1 MTWHTFYSKRL
12 YLWISNQ
19 NPEMKSIPIYQVDA
33 FTNGPFT
40 GNPAAV
46 CILTEPVTEE
56 TMQKIAMENNL
67 SETAFITRGKDEW
80 LIRWFTP
87 VEEVD
92 LCGHATLASA
102 FVVLNILEPQSEEV
116 IFRSRV
122 MGHLIVRR
130 RGDMLELD
138 FPVDQTADCELP
150 AFISESLGAAPL
162 ESYMGRSNYMLIYKT
177 EAEIRQMKP
186 DFRKLAQTKSRGVIV
201 SAPGDE
207 VDFVS
212 RFFCPQIGIDEDPV
226 TGSAHTTLTSYWS
239 ARLGKLSLKAKQLSA
254 RGGYLECT
262 LNGDRTLISGQ
273 ALIYLKGEI
282 TIN

>member
-1 MTWHTFYSKRL
+1 
-12 YLWISNQ
+12 
-19 NPEMKSIPIYQVDA
+19 MKTIPIYQVDA
-33 FTNGPFT
+33 FTHGPFT

-67 SETAFITRGKDEW
+67 SETAFITRAKDEW

-102 FVVLNILEPQSEEV
+102 FVVLNILEPQTEEV
-116 IFRSRV
+116 RFRSRV
-122 MGHLIVRR
+122 MGHLTVRK
-130 RGDMLELD
+130 RGDLLELD
-138 FPVDQTADCELP
+138 FPVDHAAKCELP
-150 AFISESLGAAPL
+150 PFISESLGEAPV
-162 ESYMGRSNYMLIYKT
+162 ESYIGRSDYMLIYKS
-177 EAEIRQMKP
+177 ESDILKMKP
-186 DFRKLAQTKSRGVIV
+186 DFRKLAKTESRGVIV
-201 SAPGDE
+201 TAPGDT

-226 TGSAHTTLTSYWS
+226 TGSAHTTLTPYWS
-239 ARLGKLSLKAKQLSA
+239 ARLGRLSLKARQLSA

-262 LNGDRTLISGQ
+262 LRGNRTLISGR
-273 ALIYLKGEI
+273 ALLYLKGEI
-282 TIN
+282 ITN

>member
-1 MTWHTFYSKRL
+1 
-12 YLWISNQ
+12 
-19 NPEMKSIPIYQVDA
+19 MKSIPLYQVDA
-33 FTNGPFT
+33 FTQGPFT

-87 VEEVD
+87 VEEVE

-102 FVVLNILEPQSEEV
+102 FVVLNLLESQSEEV
-116 IFRSRV
+116 VFRSRV
-122 MGHLIVRR
+122 MGLLTVRR
-130 RGDMLELD
+130 HGDMLELD
-138 FPVDQTADCELP
+138 FPVDRTEKCDLP
-150 AFISESLGAAPL
+150 GFISEALGTSPI
-162 ESYMGRSNYMLIYKT
+162 ESYMGRSDYMLVYNSET
-177 EAEIRQMKP
+177 DIRQMKP

-201 SAPGDE
+201 TAPGEE

-226 TGSAHTTLTSYWS
+226 TGSAHTTLTPYWS
-239 ARLGKLSLKAKQLSA
+239 SRLDRLSLKAKQLSA

-262 LNGDRTLISGQ
+262 LSGDRTFISGH
-273 ALIYLKGEI
+273 ALMYLKGEI
-282 TIN
+282 IIN

>member
-1 MTWHTFYSKRL
+1 
-12 YLWISNQ
+12 
-19 NPEMKSIPIYQVDA
+19 MKTIPIFQVDA
-33 FTNGPFT
+33 FTHGPFT

-46 CILTEPVTEE
+46 CVLTDPVTED

-87 VEEVD
+87 AAEVD

-102 FVVLNILEPQSEEV
+102 FVVLNLLEPQSEKV

-130 RGDMLELD
+130 KNNLLELD
-138 FPVDQTADCELP
+138 FPVDNPAKCVLP
-150 AFISESLGAAPL
+150 QFISESLGGAPM
-162 ESYMGRSNYMLIYKT
+162 ESYMGRSDYMLVYGS
-177 EAEIRQMKP
+177 ESEIRQMKP
-186 DFRKLAQTKSRGVIV
+186 DFRGLSQTESRGVIV
-201 SAPGDE
+201 TAPGDS

-226 TGSAHTTLTSYWS
+226 TGSAHTTLTPYWS
-239 ARLGKLSLKAKQLSA
+239 GRLGKKHLEAQQLSS
-254 RGGYLECT
+254 RGGLLLCT
-262 LNGDRTLISGQ
+262 LDGDRVHIAGS
-273 ALIYLKGEI
+273 ALLYLKGEI
-282 TIN
+282 FV